1 MELFVAATGCVDPE
15 VASFYLECAG
25 HDPTRAVN
33 HFFDSPLSV
42 ASDGATFESGGK
54 ASSAH
59 HGASSSAD
67 AAVGVVKRS
76 SSIGSSDS
84 TARKRQRVPGAAGQ
98 QDLLMFRHAKPLPND
113 ACGPP
118 SDTEH
123 LEREASL
130 KQGASSQA
138 PHGTAATSTTATAA
152 AAGAAARST
161 TSTAVAPSAEWTETT
176 RRCQRCNGT
185 SLARR
190 VNKRRI
196 RYVVTLPR
204 VGIHQVPGRVYYSS
218 SIRSNQQA
226 VHEQTAVGVSR
237 INERAHRKSVATNQ
251 YDACNPVHAGN
262 TTSPMALYQWLNY
275 VLSKKLEP
283 EPRRETETC
292 ATDAART
299 KDQDCP
305 YVTGHT
311 KRKTLETTQG

>member
-1 MELFVAATGCVDPE
+1 MELFVAATGCSDPE

-59 HGASSSAD
+59 HGASSSAGAA
-67 AAVGVVKRS
+67 AAVAKRS
-76 SSIGSSDS
+76 SSIGCSAS
-84 TARKRQRVPGAAGQ
+84 TARKRQRVPGVGGQ
-98 QDLLMFRHAKPLPND
+98 QDLLMFRHSKPLPED

-118 SDTEH
+118 SDIEH

-152 AAGAAARST
+152 AAGAAAPST
-161 TSTAVAPSAEWTETT
+161 AAVAPSAEWTETA

-185 SLARR
+185 YLARR
-190 VNKRRI
+190 VNKRRTW
-196 RYVVTLPR
+196 YVVTLPR
-204 VGIHQVPGRVYYSS
+204 VGIHQVPGRVYYS
-218 SIRSNQQA
+218 IRSNQQA
-226 VHEQTAVGVSR
+226 AHEQTAVGVSR

-251 YDACNPVHAGN
+251 YDACDPCTRRQHDVAHGIISVAMLCPVWIA
-262 TTSPMALYQWLNY
+262 
-275 VLSKKLEP
+275 LEP

-299 KDQDCP
+299 KERP
-305 YVTGHT
+305 YV
-311 KRKTLETTQG
+311 